1 MNDIKIVPMTTENEI
16 KGKAYVH
23 FKSWHESYSDIVD
36 ADYLKNKM
44 TYENCLKTAI
54 KFPDNTLVAKVGEK
68 VVGFAAYGKYR
79 DDTFSGGEIYAI
91 YVLEEYQK
99 RKIGYAL
106 MRAALD
112 ELSEYDKV
120 ALLVFKDNKK
130 AIDFYEKVGFRPDGK
145 ENVFSLGTELTEIRM
160 VFAREARSDI
170 NSSRNLRY
178 V

>member
-23 FKSWHESYSDIVD
+23 YKSWHESYSDIVD
-36 ADYLKNKM
+36 ADYLNNKVTLEKCEAM
-44 TYENCLKTAI
+44 AQ
-54 KFPDNTLVAKVGEK
+54 KFPENTLVAKLDGR

-79 DDTFSGGEIYAI
+79 DESFSGGEIYAI

-99 RKIGYAL
+99 KKIGYSL
-106 MRAALD
+106 MKAALE
-112 ELSEYDKV
+112 ELAEYDRV

-145 ENVFSLGTELTEIRM
+145 ENVFTLGTELTEIRM
-160 VFAREARSDI
+160 IYNR
-170 NSSRNLRY
+170 
-178 V
+178 

>member
-23 FKSWHESYSDIVD
+23 YKSWHESYSDIVD
-36 ADYLKNKM
+36 ADYLNNKVTLEKCEAM
-44 TYENCLKTAI
+44 AQ
-54 KFPDNTLVAKVGEK
+54 KFPENTLVAKLDGR

-79 DDTFSGGEIYAI
+79 GDDLSDCGEIYAI

-106 MRAALD
+106 MTASLGRLM
-112 ELSEYDKV
+112 EYDKV
-120 ALLVFKDNKK
+120 ALWVFKDNAK

-160 VFAREARSDI
+160 IYERSGK
-170 NSSRNLRY
+170 
-178 V
+178 